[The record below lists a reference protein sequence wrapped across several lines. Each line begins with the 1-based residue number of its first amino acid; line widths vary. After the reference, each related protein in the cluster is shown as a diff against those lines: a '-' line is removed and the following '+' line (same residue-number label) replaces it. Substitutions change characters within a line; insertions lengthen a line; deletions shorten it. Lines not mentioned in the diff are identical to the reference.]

1 MIREEHMI
9 KTAILLAVFLALP
22 STGYA
27 QSWPNRHIEI
37 ILPASA
43 GSGPDV
49 TMRSYTDRI
58 AKSLG
63 QSIIINNRPGASGVI
78 AAQAAA
84 RSQPDG
90 YTFFLASPGQLII
103 NKYVLKDLPY
113 DPDADFVPV
122 SLLNRAPF
130 IVLTSPRLPIKSL
143 SDLVAYSKANRGN
156 VFVSHEGATGT
167 ATAAYVNKVM
177 GLEMT
182 LVPYVNPVKA
192 IQDLVGGSADVH
204 VHVQGSALALPFAKD
219 GRLQALA
226 VTSGSRFEQ
235 LPDVPAMSEVYP
247 SFGNFET
254 WLMLLAPKGTPDA
267 IVRRMSSEIGRV
279 AQIDEMKRLFHNL
292 GVLPADSGSPEAA
305 EKALREQNAQVA
317 KMAAA
322 ASLKPE

>member
-1 MIREEHMI
+1 MI
-9 KTAILLAVFLALP
+9 KTAVLLAISLALP
-22 STGYA
+22 STSYA
-27 QSWPNRHIEI
+27 QGWPNRHIEI
-37 ILPASA
+37 ILPTSA

-49 TMRSYTDRI
+49 TMRSYTDRL

-63 QSIIINNRPGASGVI
+63 QPIIINNRPGASGAI

-90 YTFFLASPGQLII
+90 YTFFLASPAQLII

-113 DPDADFVPV
+113 DPDIDFVPV

-130 IVLTSPRLPIKSL
+130 IVLTNPRLPIKSL
-143 SDLVAYSKANRGN
+143 SDLVAYNKANRGN
-156 VFVSHEGATGT
+156 VFVSHEGATGK
-167 ATAAYVNKVM
+167 ATAAYLNKVM
-177 GLEMT
+177 DLEMT
-182 LVPYVNPVKA
+182 LVPYVNAVTA
-192 IQDLVGGSADVH
+192 IQDLVGGNADVH

-219 GRLQALA
+219 GRLRALA
-226 VTSGSRFEQ
+226 VTSSSRFEQ

-247 SFGNFET
+247 GFGNFET

-267 IVRRMSSEIGRV
+267 VIRRISSEIGRI
-279 AQIDEMKRLFHNL
+279 AEIDEMKRLFQNL
-292 GVLPADSGSPEAA
+292 GVLPADSGSPESAV
-305 EKALREQNAQVA
+305 KFLREQNLQVA

>member
-1 MIREEHMI
+1 MI
-9 KTAILLAVFLALP
+9 KTAVFLAISLALP
-22 STGYA
+22 STSDA
-27 QSWPNRHIEI
+27 QGWPNRHIEI
-37 ILPASA
+37 ILPTSA

-49 TMRSYTDRI
+49 TMRSYTDRL

-63 QSIIINNRPGASGVI
+63 QPIIINNRPGASGAI

-90 YTFFLASPGQLII
+90 YTFFLASPAQLII

-113 DPDADFVPV
+113 DPDIDFVPV

-130 IVLTSPRLPIKSL
+130 IVLTNPRLPIKSL

-156 VFVSHEGATGT
+156 VFVSHEGATGK
-167 ATAAYVNKVM
+167 ATAAYLNKVM
-177 GLEMT
+177 DLEMT
-182 LVPYVNPVKA
+182 LVPYVNAVTA
-192 IQDLVGGSADVH
+192 IQDLVGGNADVH

-219 GRLQALA
+219 GRLRALA
-226 VTSGSRFEQ
+226 VTSSSRFEQ

-247 SFGNFET
+247 GFGNFET

-267 IVRRMSSEIGRV
+267 VIRRISSEIGRI
-279 AQIDEMKRLFHNL
+279 AKIDEMKRLFQNL
-292 GVLPADSGSPEAA
+292 GVLPADSGSPESAV
-305 EKALREQNAQVA
+305 KFLREQNLQVA

>member
-1 MIREEHMI
+1 MI
-9 KTAILLAVFLALP
+9 KTAVLLAVSLVLP
-22 STGYA
+22 STSYA
-27 QSWPNRHIEI
+27 QGWPNRHIEI
-37 ILPASA
+37 ILPTSA

-49 TMRSYTDRI
+49 TMRSYTDRL

-63 QSIIINNRPGASGVI
+63 QPIIINNRPGASGAI

-90 YTFFLASPGQLII
+90 YTFFLASPAQLII

-113 DPDADFVPV
+113 DPDIDFVPV

-130 IVLTSPRLPIKSL
+130 IVLTNPRLPIKSL
-143 SDLVAYSKANRGN
+143 SDLVAFSKANRGN
-156 VFVSHEGATGT
+156 VFVSHEGATGK
-167 ATAAYVNKVM
+167 ATAAYLNKVM

-182 LVPYVNPVKA
+182 LVPYVNAVKA

-204 VHVQGSALALPFAKD
+204 VHVQGSALALPFVKD

-226 VTSGSRFEQ
+226 VTSSSRFEQ

-267 IVRRMSSEIGRV
+267 AIRRISSEIGRV
-279 AQIDEMKRLFHNL
+279 AQIDEMKRLFQNL

-305 EKALREQNAQVA
+305 VKFLREQDLQVA

>member
-1 MIREEHMI
+1 MI
-9 KTAILLAVFLALP
+9 KTAGLLAISLALP
-22 STGYA
+22 SISYA
-27 QSWPNRHIEI
+27 QGWPNRHIEI

-49 TMRSYTDRI
+49 TMRSYTDRL

-63 QSIIINNRPGASGVI
+63 QPIIINNRPGASGAI

-90 YTFFLASPGQLII
+90 YTFFLASPAQLIF

-113 DPDADFVPV
+113 DPDIDFVPV

-130 IVLTSPRLPIKSL
+130 IVLTNPRLPIKSL

-156 VFVSHEGATGT
+156 VFVSHEGATGK
-167 ATAAYVNKVM
+167 ATAAYLNKVM
-177 GLEMT
+177 DLEMT
-182 LVPYVNPVKA
+182 LVPYANAVKA

-226 VTSGSRFEQ
+226 VTSSSRFEQ

-254 WLMLLAPKGTPDA
+254 WLMLLAPKATPDA
-267 IVRRMSSEIGRV
+267 VIRRMSSEIGRI
-279 AQIDEMKRLFHNL
+279 AQIDEMKRLFQNL
-292 GVLPADSGSPEAA
+292 GVLPADSGSPESAA
-305 EKALREQNAQVA
+305 KFLREQNLQVA

-322 ASLKPE
+322 AALKPE

>member
-1 MIREEHMI
+1 MI
-9 KTAILLAVFLALP
+9 KTALLLAVSLTLA
-22 STGYA
+22 STSFA
-27 QSWPNRHIEI
+27 QGWPNRHIEI
-37 ILPASA
+37 ILPTAA

-49 TMRSYTDRI
+49 TMRSYTDRL

-63 QSIIINNRPGASGVI
+63 QPIIINNRPGASGAI

-90 YTFFLASPGQLII
+90 YTFFLASPAQLIL

-113 DPDADFVPV
+113 DPDTDFVPV

-130 IVLTSPRLPIKSL
+130 IVLTNPRLPIKSL
-143 SDLVAYSKANRGN
+143 SDLVAYNKANRGN
-156 VFVSHEGATGT
+156 VFVSHEGATGK
-167 ATAAYVNKVM
+167 ATAAYLNKVM
-177 GLEMT
+177 DLEMT
-182 LVPYVNPVKA
+182 LVPYVNAVKA

-235 LPDVPAMSEVYP
+235 LPDVPAMSEAYP

-267 IVRRMSSEIGRV
+267 VIRRMSGEIGRV
-279 AQIDEMKRLFHNL
+279 AQIDEMKRLFQNL
-292 GVLPADSGSPEAA
+292 GVLPAESGSPEAA
-305 EKALREQNAQVA
+305 AKFLREQSLQVA

-322 ASLKPE
+322 AALKPE

>member
-1 MIREEHMI
+1 MIR
-9 KTAILLAVFLALP
+9 TALLVVMFLALP
-22 STGYA
+22 PTGHA
-27 QSWPNRHIEI
+27 QVWPNRHIEI
-37 ILPASA
+37 ILPTSA

-49 TMRSYTDRI
+49 TMRSYTDRV
-58 AKSLG
+58 AKNLG
-63 QSIIINNRPGASGVI
+63 QSIIVNNRPGASGAI

-90 YTFFLASPGQLII
+90 YTFFLASPAQLII

-130 IVLTSPRLPIKSL
+130 IVLTSPRLPIRSL
-143 SDLVAYSKANRGN
+143 GDLAAYDKANRGK
-156 VFVSHEGATGT
+156 VFVSHEGATGK

-182 LVPYVNPVKA
+182 LVPYVNPTKA
-192 IQDLVGGSADVH
+192 IQDLVGGSTDVQL
-204 VHVQGSALALPFAKD
+204 HVQGSALALPFAKD

-226 VTSGSRFEQ
+226 VTSGERFEQ
-235 LPDVPAMSEVYP
+235 LPDVPSMSELYP

-267 IVRRMSSEIGRV
+267 IIRRMSSEIGRV
-279 AQIDEMKRLFHNL
+279 AQTDEMKRLFHNL
-292 GVLPADSGSPEAA
+292 GLLPADSGSPEAA
-305 EKALREQNAQVA
+305 VKFLREQNAQFA

>member
-1 MIREEHMI
+1 MI
-9 KTAILLAVFLALP
+9 KTAVLLAVSLALP
-22 STGYA
+22 STSYA
-27 QSWPNRHIEI
+27 QGWPNRHIEI
-37 ILPASA
+37 ILPTSA

-49 TMRSYTDRI
+49 TMRSYTDRL

-63 QSIIINNRPGASGVI
+63 QPIIINNRPGASGAI

-90 YTFFLASPGQLII
+90 YTFFLASPAQLII

-113 DPDADFVPV
+113 DPDSDFVPV

-130 IVLTSPRLPIKSL
+130 IVLTNPRLPIKSL
-143 SDLVAYSKANRGN
+143 SDLVAYNKANRGN
-156 VFVSHEGATGT
+156 VFVSHEGATGK
-167 ATAAYVNKVM
+167 ATAAYLNKVM

-182 LVPYVNPVKA
+182 LVPYVNAVTA

-219 GRLQALA
+219 GRLRALA

-247 SFGNFET
+247 GFGNFET
-254 WLMLLAPKGTPDA
+254 WLMLLAPKGAPDA
-267 IVRRMSSEIGRV
+267 AIRRLSSEIGRV
-279 AQIDEMKRLFHNL
+279 AQIEEMKRLFQSL
-292 GVLPADSGSPEAA
+292 GVLAADSGSPESAL
-305 EKALREQNAQVA
+305 KFLREQNLQVA

-322 ASLKPE
+322 AALKPE

>member
-1 MIREEHMI
+1 MI
-9 KTAILLAVFLALP
+9 KTAVLLAISLALP
-22 STGYA
+22 STSYA
-27 QSWPNRHIEI
+27 QGWPNRHIEI
-37 ILPASA
+37 ILPTSA

-49 TMRSYTDRI
+49 TMRSYTDRL

-63 QSIIINNRPGASGVI
+63 QPIIINNRPGASGAI

-90 YTFFLASPGQLII
+90 YTFFLASPAQLII

-113 DPDADFVPV
+113 DPDIDFVPV

-130 IVLTSPRLPIKSL
+130 IVLTNPRLPIKSL
-143 SDLVAYSKANRGN
+143 SDLVAYNKANRGN
-156 VFVSHEGATGT
+156 VFVSHEGATGK
-167 ATAAYVNKVM
+167 ATAAYLNKVM
-177 GLEMT
+177 DLEMT
-182 LVPYVNPVKA
+182 LVPYVNAVTA

-226 VTSGSRFEQ
+226 VTSSSRFEQ
-235 LPDVPAMSEVYP
+235 LPGVPAMSEVYP

-267 IVRRMSSEIGRV
+267 VIRRISSEIGHI
-279 AQIDEMKRLFHNL
+279 AQIDEMKRLFQNL
-292 GVLPADSGSPEAA
+292 GVLPADSGSPESAV
-305 EKALREQNAQVA
+305 KFLREQYLQVA

>member
-1 MIREEHMI
+1 MI
-9 KTAILLAVFLALP
+9 KTAILLAVVLAVP
-22 STGYA
+22 STSYA
-27 QSWPNRHIEI
+27 QGWPNRHIEI
-37 ILPASA
+37 ILPTAA

-58 AKSLG
+58 AKGLG
-63 QSIIINNRPGASGVI
+63 QSIIINNRPGASGAI

-90 YTFFLASPGQLII
+90 YTFFLASPAQLIF

-113 DPDADFVPV
+113 DPDTDFVPV

-130 IVLTSPRLPIKSL
+130 IVLTNPRLSIKSL
-143 SDLVAYSKANRGN
+143 GDLVAYNKTNRGN
-156 VFVSHEGATGT
+156 VFVSHEGATGK
-167 ATAAYVNKVM
+167 ATAAYLNKVM
-177 GLEMT
+177 DLEMT
-182 LVPYVNPVKA
+182 LVPYVNAVKA
-192 IQDLVGGSADVH
+192 ITDLVGGSADVH
-204 VHVQGSALALPFAKD
+204 LHVQGSALALPFAKD

-226 VTSGSRFEQ
+226 VTSSSRFEQ

-267 IVRRMSSEIGRV
+267 VIRRMSSEIGRV
-279 AQIDEMKRLFHNL
+279 AQIDEMKQLFRNL

-305 EKALREQNAQVA
+305 VKFLREQNLQVA

-322 ASLKPE
+322 AALKPE

>member
-1 MIREEHMI
+1 MI
-9 KTAILLAVFLALP
+9 KTAVLLAVSLALA
-22 STGYA
+22 STSHA
-27 QSWPNRHIEI
+27 QGWPNRHVEI
-37 ILPASA
+37 ILPTAA

-49 TMRSYTDRI
+49 TMRSYTDRL

-63 QSIIINNRPGASGVI
+63 QPIIINNRPGASGAI

-90 YTFFLASPGQLII
+90 YTFFLASPAQLIF
-103 NKYVLKDLPY
+103 NKYVLKDLSY
-113 DPDADFVPV
+113 DPDIDFVPV

-130 IVLTSPRLPIKSL
+130 IVLTNPRLPIKSL
-143 SDLVAYSKANRGN
+143 SDLVAYNKANRGN
-156 VFVSHEGATGT
+156 VFVSHEGATGK
-167 ATAAYVNKVM
+167 ATAAYLNKVM
-177 GLEMT
+177 DLEMT
-182 LVPYVNPVKA
+182 LVPYVNAVKA

-219 GRLQALA
+219 GRLRALA
-226 VTSGSRFEQ
+226 VTSSSRFEQ

-267 IVRRMSSEIGRV
+267 VIRRMSSEIGRI
-279 AQIDEMKRLFHNL
+279 AQIDDMKRLFQSL
-292 GVLPADSGSPEAA
+292 GVLPADSGSPESAV
-305 EKALREQNAQVA
+305 KFLREQNLQVA